1 MHVLQGKKLYK
12 KDRCLINAA
21 PDELCDR
28 LEDRTKDRGDIKMDC
43 HRFR

>member
-1 MHVLQGKKLYK
+1 MFCGKKLYK

-21 PDELCDR
+21 SGKFCET
-28 LEDRTKDRGDIKMDC
+28 LEDRTKERGDTNMDC